1 MVKNCNLEIDEAVL
15 NIMRKCR
22 VAAEQQL
29 QPQPVRRNVLDVRTH
44 ARAVGPVAQP
54 DATGGPLSTYWL
66 MPGERREQHASL
78 RGSIPLPQIPVP
90 VPSHRRKSE
99 KGRNV
104 TDKEK
109 KPLEKHRV
117 LSLWYGTDQGL
128 KSEERSVPV
137 AVRVHRT
144 LELHDDKFYVITC
157 GKAGFRNSRNET
169 SHVSLK
175 LVDKG
180 RRVSEVVYSH
190 PYTLRADVTR
200 PDGTHGIRVKN
211 CFAFNKLN
219 SSVNLIDERG
229 CPLKSSVISPFK
241 YDPSTSSAEAEL
253 RSMFRF
259 PDSSQLHFQCDI
271 ALCRGP
277 CPEPSCADDDF
288 QLQQAGLGLGSG
300 LTAQSRALDQDALQA
315 EEGALMASTSVFV
328 LEPGEAPLV
337 AELCDGGVHPPWLL
351 WLCIALGVLFA
362 IMLIINCFLCTAMT
376 CSCARTEV
384 IEKEPSIIE
393 DYDPYR
399 SWHGSQYGSRYSL
412 NGKPG
417 YTSGGS
423 TMNSTRSVSTNSDHY
438 AIVHSRPGSRY
449 SHKNHRDRERD
460 RDGRDHRDRGPPSHI
475 GSHYSGKM

>member
-1 MVKNCNLEIDEAVL
+1 MAAVFGL
-15 NIMRKCR
+15 LCVALAACALQASAQSLADADSFTPTVTATCKAGRMTIR
-22 VAAEQQL
+22 VHTNSSFYGA
-29 QPQPVRRNVLDVRTH
+29 VH
-44 ARAVGPVAQP
+44 ARDFRTSSCIALGNGSTLTTLDINLLATSGAP
-54 DATGGPLSTYWL
+54 DYCG
-66 MPGERREQHASL
+66 
-78 RGSIPLPQIPVP
+78 
-90 VPSHRRKSE
+90 
-99 KGRNV
+99 
-104 TDKEK
+104 
-109 KPLEKHRV
+109 V
-117 LSLWYGTDQGL
+117 LVNN

-144 LELHDDKFYVITC
+144 LELAEDKFYVITC
-157 GKAGFRNSRNET
+157 GKAGFKNSRNET

-175 LVDKG
+175 LVGDKG
-180 RRVSEVVYSH
+180 RRVTEVVYSH

-229 CPLKSSVISPFK
+229 CPLRSSVISPFK
-241 YDPSTSSAEAEL
+241 YDPATSSAEAEL
-253 RSMFRF
+253 KSMFRF
-259 PDSSQLHFQCDI
+259 PNSSQLHFQCDI
-271 ALCRGP
+271 ALCRGA
-277 CPEPSCADDDF
+277 CPEPTCSDNEYE
-288 QLQQAGLGLGSG
+288 LQQVS
-300 LTAQSRALDQDALQA
+300 AQSRALDQDSLQIA
-315 EEGALMASTSVFV
+315 DEGALMASTSVFV
-328 LEPGEAPLV
+328 LEPGDAPLV

-460 RDGRDHRDRGPPSHI
+460 RDHRDRGPPSHI